1 MFEKEEKD
9 LSQLK
14 KMYEDLPFPESK
26 IDEAILS
33 GFNKAKEEPK
43 GMDKPRQKKWLL
55 SGLAAAI
62 FIIGFLT
69 SIRVSPVFASYVSSI
84 PGMEKLVELISD
96 NKGLMLAVENEYV
109 QEINATQETNGLKV
123 TLDSVIADERG
134 MVIFQTIE
142 AKEKQEKFYVNDLKL
157 ESADGTEL
165 HLGSYTYGAHQPHGE
180 LRKKEMATMDFF
192 FEEPLETKEFIVTFT
207 VETNDY
213 KEDFRFLFTLEKPLK
228 ATKKIEMNKTVSI
241 EGQKITIKNIKI
253 YPLRVAVHVV
263 MDPKNSKKIFTFEDI
278 RLVDENGEAW
288 TKIVNGFTASQINE
302 NEHILYL
309 QSNYFKEPKELYF
322 VMNKLQAVDQEDVF
336 VKVDIENKKII
347 NQPTGN
353 HLSLVD
359 AKNGRIIFT
368 LNTEEEFYYSP
379 FISLRDADGKEIE
392 LSSNYWTEDNNGVR
406 EIGIEYSPGSYKNPL
421 ELKLSAFPA
430 WIEGDVKLKVD
441 RKSVV

>member
-1 MFEKEEKD
+1 MFEKEEKG

-33 GFNKAKEEPK
+33 GFEKAMNEPTVK
-43 GMDKPRQKKWLL
+43 YKPRRKKWFL
-55 SGLAAAI
+55 SGIAAAVL
-62 FIIGFLT
+62 IIGFLT

-109 QEINATQETNGLKV
+109 QEINATQEKNGLKV
-123 TLDSVIADERG
+123 TFDSVIADEKG

-142 AKEKQEKFYVNDLKL
+142 AKEQQEKFYVNDLKL

-165 HLGSYTYGAHQPHGE
+165 HLGSYSYGTHQPHGE

-192 FEEPLETKEFIVTFT
+192 FEEPLKTKEFTVTFT

-213 KEDFRFLFTLEKPLK
+213 EEDFRFLFTLEKPLK
-228 ATKKIEMNKTVSI
+228 ATKTFEMNKTVTI

-288 TKIVNGFTASQINE
+288 TKIANGFTASQLSD

-309 QSNYFKEPKELYF
+309 QSNYFKEPKELYL
-322 VMNKLQAVDQEDVF
+322 VMNKLQAVDQEDAY
-336 VKVDIENKKII
+336 VKVDMENERII
-347 NQPTGN
+347 NQPKGN
-353 HLSLVD
+353 KLTNLKVD
-359 AKNGRIIFT
+359 NGRISFI
-368 LNTEEEFYYSP
+368 LNTEEAFNHSL
-379 FISLRDADGKEIE
+379 FISMKDADGKEIDR
-392 LSSNYWTEDNNGVR
+392 SSFYWTGDNQGER
-406 EIGIEYSPGSYKNPL
+406 EIGVEFPTGSYKSPL

-430 WIEGDVKLKVD
+430 WIEGDVKIKV
-441 RKSVV
+441 K

>member
-9 LSQLK
+9 LYQLK
-14 KMYEDLPFPESK
+14 KVYDDQPFPVDK

-33 GFNKAKEEPK
+33 GFNKAKEEPEVK
-43 GMDKPRQKKWLL
+43 NKPRQKTWLL
-55 SGLAAAI
+55 SGLAAAV

-69 SIRVSPVFASYVSSI
+69 SIRISPVFASYVSSI

-109 QEINATQETNGLKV
+109 QEINATQEMNGLKV
-123 TLDSVIADERG
+123 TLDSVIADEKG

-165 HLGSYTYGAHQPHGE
+165 YLGSYSYGAHQPYGE

-192 FEEPLETKEFIVTFT
+192 FEEPLKTKEFVVTFT
-207 VETNDY
+207 IETNDY
-213 KEDFRFLFTLEKPLK
+213 EEKFHFLFTLEKPLK
-228 ATKKIEMNKTVSI
+228 ETKTIELNKTVSI
-241 EGQKITIKNIKI
+241 EGQKVTIKNIKI

-263 MDPKNSKKIFTFEDI
+263 VDPENSKKIFAFEDI

-288 TKIVNGFTASQINE
+288 TKVVNGFTAHSLSDNE
-302 NEHILYL
+302 QILYL
-309 QSNYFKEPKELYF
+309 QSNYFKEPKELYL
-322 VMNKLQAVDQEDVF
+322 VMNKLQAVDKEDAF
-336 VKVDIENKKII
+336 VRVDMENEKII
-347 NQPTGN
+347 NQLKGLTI
-353 HLSLVD
+353 LDV
-359 AKNGRIIFT
+359 KNGSIIFT
-368 LNTEEEFYYSP
+368 LDTEEEFNYSS

-392 LSSNYWTEDNNGVR
+392 LNSNYWTGDKNGKR
-406 EIGIEYSPGSYKNPL
+406 EIGVEFPPGSYKNPL

-430 WIEGDVKLKVD
+430 WIEGDIKIKVK
-441 RKSVV
+441 

>member
-1 MFEKEEKD
+1 MFEKEEKN
-9 LSQLK
+9 LSELK
-14 KMYEDLPFPESK
+14 KMYEDLPFPEDK

-33 GFNKAKEEPK
+33 GFKKAKEKPEVIN
-43 GMDKPRQKKWLL
+43 KPRQKKWLL
-55 SGLAAAI
+55 SGLIAAV

-109 QEINATQETNGLKV
+109 QEINTAQEKNGLKV
-123 TLDSVIADERG
+123 TFDSVIADEKG

-142 AKEKQEKFYVNDLKL
+142 AKKKQEKFYVNDLKL

-165 HLGSYTYGAHQPHGE
+165 QLGSYSYGAHKPQGE
-180 LRKKEMATMDFF
+180 LRTTEMATMDFF
-192 FEEPLETKEFIVTFT
+192 FEEPLKTKEFTLTFT

-213 KEDFRFLFTLEKPLK
+213 EEDFQFQFTLEKPLK
-228 ATKKIEMNKTVSI
+228 ATKSIEMNKTILI

-263 MDPKNSKKIFTFEDI
+263 MDPENSKRIFTFEDI

-288 TKIVNGFTASQINE
+288 TKIANGFTASQLND

-309 QSNYFKEPKELYF
+309 QSNYFKEPKELYL
-322 VMNKLQAVDQEDVF
+322 VMNKLQAVDQEDAY
-336 VKVDIENKKII
+336 VKVDIDNEKII
-347 NQPTGN
+347 NQPKGN
-353 HLSLVD
+353 MLTNLKVE
-359 AKNGRIIFT
+359 NGRISFI
-368 LNTEEEFYYSP
+368 LNTEKEFNH
-379 FISLRDADGKEIE
+379 SLFVSMREADGKEID
-392 LSSNYWTEDNNGVR
+392 SSSFYWTGDNNGKR
-406 EIGIEYSPGSYKNPL
+406 EIGVEFPPGSYKNPL

-430 WIEGDVKLKVD
+430 WIEGDVKIKV
-441 RKSVV
+441 K